1 MTWKFW
7 VIKLI
12 LVVLHVMTIKEEC
25 LSYMGIF
32 GLTLRGHHRRWVWI
46 NMVLQLHLI
55 FSPLLNPNSGFWV
68 ESKETNLI
76 KRRQCFFVMIQQI
89 SIYSVCLEKNRN
101 RQRALK
107 IWKLLQHMAPNQ
119 NLWLWFKKIAK
130 LTNSFFGPP
139 QSAVSMFNV
148 FSLKIKTMSRRV
160 SECSIMNCSMFHTVF
175 SQI

>member
-89 SIYSVCLEKNRN
+89 NLFCVSGKKQEQATGPKNLEV
-101 RQRALK
+101 AS
-107 IWKLLQHMAPNQ
+107 AY
-119 NLWLWFKKIAK
+119 
-130 LTNSFFGPP
+130 GP
-139 QSAVSMFNV
+139 QSKPMTLVQKNCKINKQFFWTTPVSSFNV
-148 FSLKIKTMSRRV
+148 QCIFPQ
-160 SECSIMNCSMFHTVF
+160 N
-175 SQI
+175 